1 MLKFAVMQLRWE
13 FRKDESTAVQR
24 FRYQDA
30 GLRHDVAFNAEGEPV
45 LHLISEI
52 QASADSGFQDYEL
65 STGIAYAILPGVF
78 EHADHPTLKEPL
90 IRIALQG
97 GYVMAF
103 PKGHVIPTALPLYA
117 IAFEHAGTKNHFVLI
132 HVAGKKVT
140 VAAFSGQK
148 PLLINTF
155 PAGNEAEALYFALGP
170 FKRAGIAVSEVEVEI
185 LSDSNLQAPLL
196 QLFGRFL
203 VNVKPCPVSL
213 PYEVGQYPPHAD
225 ISLLLF
231 TLSQCG
237 LPAAN

>member
-1 MLKFAVMQLRWE
+1 
-13 FRKDESTAVQR
+13 
-24 FRYQDA
+24 
-30 GLRHDVAFNAEGEPV
+30 VAFNAEGEPV

-203 VNVKPCPVSL
+203 VNVKPCPPDNTHPTPTFPCCCL
-213 PYEVGQYPPHAD
+213 PCPNAD
-225 ISLLLF
+225 YRRQIKRAVAEGWFRIACASYHRF
-231 TLSQCG
+231 CARSADE
-237 LPAAN
+237 LPVQPL